1 MKEGE
6 RMNREMKR
14 RIMAVGG
21 ILICGASVGIF
32 QKIAL
37 GTDPFTCFVTG
48 IANICHSTYSTWF
61 MILTAVILVGVAVF
75 QRHYIGFATL
85 MSLFLTGVAAD
96 AMHEFLDF
104 LLPDPTFGMRCLLM
118 AVNVLIMSFGS
129 ALYYVASLGVSAY
142 DAVAL
147 MASECY
153 SLASF
158 RVCRVTTDI
167 CCVTVGF
174 FLAADVGIGT
184 VITAFFM
191 SPFVQWFTEHV
202 AIPILDGRCSGRNQQ
217 FRPSKA

>member
-1 MKEGE
+1 MK
-6 RMNREMKR
+6 REMR
-14 RIMAVGG
+14 RKIMAVSGVM
-21 ILICGASVGIF
+21 ICGASVGIF

-48 IANICHSTYSTWF
+48 IANVFHSTYSTWYV
-61 MILTAVILVGVAVF
+61 ILTGLMLLGVIAL
-75 QRHYIGFATL
+75 QRRYIGFATL
-85 MSLFLTGVAAD
+85 INLFLTGVAAD
-96 AMHEFLDF
+96 AMHGFLDF

-191 SPFVQWFTEHV
+191 GPFVQWFTEHV
-202 AIPILDGRCSGRNQQ
+202 AIPILDGRCSGRNQ
-217 FRPSKA
+217 

>member
-1 MKEGE
+1 MK
-6 RMNREMKR
+6 REMR
-14 RIMAVGG
+14 RKLMAVSGVM
-21 ILICGASVGIF
+21 ICGASVGIF

-48 IANICHSTYSTWF
+48 IANVFHSTYSTWYV
-61 MILTAVILVGVAVF
+61 ILTGLMLLGVIAL

-85 MSLFLTGVAAD
+85 INLFLTGVAAD
-96 AMHEFLDF
+96 AMHGFLDF

-153 SLASF
+153 HLASF
-158 RVCRVTTDI
+158 RVCRVTTDV
-167 CCVTVGF
+167 CCVAIGF

-191 SPFVQWFTEHV
+191 GPVVQWFTEHF
-202 AIPILDGRCSGRNQQ
+202 ALPLLNGRQADASQPRPDGV
-217 FRPSKA
+217 

>member
-1 MKEGE
+1 MK
-6 RMNREMKR
+6 REMR
-14 RIMAVGG
+14 RKIMAVSGVM
-21 ILICGASVGIF
+21 ICGASVGIF

-48 IANICHSTYSTWF
+48 IANVFHSTYSTWYV
-61 MILTAVILVGVAVF
+61 ILTGLMLLGVIAL
-75 QRHYIGFATL
+75 QRRYIGFATL
-85 MSLFLTGVAAD
+85 INLFLTGVAAD
-96 AMHEFLDF
+96 AMHGFLDF

-191 SPFVQWFTEHV
+191 GPFVQWFTEHV
-202 AIPILDGRCSGRNQQ
+202 AIPILDG
-217 FRPSKA
+217 

>member
-1 MKEGE
+1 MK
-6 RMNREMKR
+6 REMR
-14 RIMAVGG
+14 RKIMAVSGVM
-21 ILICGASVGIF
+21 ICGASVGIF

-48 IANICHSTYSTWF
+48 IANVFHSTYSTWYV
-61 MILTAVILVGVAVF
+61 ILTGLMLLGVIAL
-75 QRHYIGFATL
+75 QRRYIGFATL
-85 MSLFLTGVAAD
+85 INLFLTGVAAD
-96 AMHEFLDF
+96 AMHGFLDF

-191 SPFVQWFTEHV
+191 GPFVQWFTEHV
-202 AIPILDGRCSGRNQQ
+202 AMPLLDGRCSERN
-217 FRPSKA
+217 

>member
-1 MKEGE
+1 MK
-6 RMNREMKR
+6 REMR
-14 RIMAVGG
+14 RQIMAVSGVM
-21 ILICGASVGIF
+21 ICGASVGIF

-48 IANICHSTYSTWF
+48 IANVFHSTYSTWYV
-61 MILTAVILVGVAVF
+61 ILTGLMLLGVIAL
-75 QRHYIGFATL
+75 QRRYIGFATL
-85 MSLFLTGVAAD
+85 INLFLTGVAAD
-96 AMHEFLDF
+96 AMHGFLDF

-191 SPFVQWFTEHV
+191 GPFVQWFTEHV